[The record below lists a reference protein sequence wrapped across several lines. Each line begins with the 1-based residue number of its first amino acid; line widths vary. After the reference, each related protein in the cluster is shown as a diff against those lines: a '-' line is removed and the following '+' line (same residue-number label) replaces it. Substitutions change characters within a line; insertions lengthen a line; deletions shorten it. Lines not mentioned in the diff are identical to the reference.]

1 MKMEGGQRMGIC
13 GSALYNVSNDLMQHA
28 QKYDGGHVD
37 CTKRTNQNEGW
48 KERKYALKSCISCC

>member
-1 MKMEGGQRMGIC
+1 MGIC

-37 CTKRTNQNEGW
+37 CTKRTNQNDGW